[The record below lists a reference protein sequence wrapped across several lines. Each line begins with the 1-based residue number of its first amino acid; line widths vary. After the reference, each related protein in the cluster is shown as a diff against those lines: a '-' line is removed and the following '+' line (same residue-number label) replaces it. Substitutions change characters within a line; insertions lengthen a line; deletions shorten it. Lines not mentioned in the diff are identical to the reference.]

1 MTSSRTRPPPLPET
15 RRVPPRIALLAL
27 PLLLGFAHAA
37 AGDPS
42 PARGM
47 AERTLAATVG
57 IRCDLD
63 GFMNFSGTGIVI
75 GPDGHILT
83 ATSVVPPEAKKI
95 RVTFPGFV
103 VREAKIVAV
112 DETLAVTIIR
122 VDASGLPFLPLARD
136 LPAVGSTAYTAGDVE
151 NALLVNGRASFS
163 RGLISGV
170 YDVPKHPEAAY
181 AGIALETTAAVNPGS
196 DGGPLID
203 EAGRVCGV
211 ITLGTLPL
219 RWQGT
224 AVPTKVLLEKFAA
237 LKSAAPADASS
248 PGGERPQAGP
258 LQKVAAEV
266 AASLAGI
273 EVERLFPVERLPHK
287 SWNEFKAGVPDYA
300 SLSEAKRQLKFTEY
314 LNVARAFEVNQLL
327 RRPPGAATGLVISPD
342 GFVLTSLFNVGG
354 DVAFIRKSTGK
365 PRAFDAHEPI
375 QKMLAESNDGVEQR
389 ANAIKKVTVVLQDGS
404 RHEAQVV
411 AKHEPLGVAL
421 LKIDA
426 QDLPW
431 YDVAGNSISPQLGDT
446 VGLVGYLPGGTPP
459 YTLNA
464 GIISA
469 PSRNRG
475 FQFQTDALL
484 NYGNSGGPLFDRG
497 GNFLGL
503 AAAPIQPD
511 TILGRLVSPQQL
523 MMWTRAPNSG
533 VGMAARADRIRDVL
547 AALKSGKSFD
557 RIPGPFLGV
566 QADESKAFSDNLV
579 IGGVAP
585 GSPAEKA
592 GLKRGDILF
601 EIDGAEV
608 NSWNALT
615 ELLTA
620 CKAGQVVEIRVRRK
634 GGGPRLVIA
643 GREVE
648 TADDLN
654 RLKKSL
660 KPGER
665 FEGVLSTDESRS
677 IQVTLGEI
685 K

>member
-1 MTSSRTRPPPLPET
+1 M
-15 RRVPPRIALLAL
+15 PPRIALAAL
-27 PLLLGFAHAA
+27 PLVLGFALAA
-37 AGDPS
+37 EGDPS
-42 PARGM
+42 PAREM
-47 AERTLAATVG
+47 AERALAATVG
-57 IRCDLD
+57 IQCEVSR
-63 GFMNFSGTGIVI
+63 FINHTGTGVVI
-75 GPDGHILT
+75 GSDGHILT
-83 ATSVVPPEAKKI
+83 ATSVVPAGATKI

-103 VREAKIVAV
+103 IRDAEIVAV
-112 DETLAVTIIR
+112 DESLAVTVVK
-122 VDASGLPFLPLARD
+122 VDASGLPCLPLARN

-151 NALLVNGRASFS
+151 NALVTNGRASFS

-170 YDVPKHPEAAY
+170 YEVPKHPEAAY
-181 AGIALETTAAVNPGS
+181 AGIALETSAAVNPGS

-203 EAGRVCGV
+203 EEGRVCGV

-224 AVPTKVLLEKFAA
+224 AVPSKVLLERFAPLA
-237 LKSAAPADASS
+237 SVAIAEGSAT
-248 PGGERPQAGP
+248 GGDQPPTGP
-258 LQKVAAEV
+258 LQKVAAE
-266 AASLAGI
+266 AAEYLAGI
-273 EVERLFPVERLPHK
+273 EVERQFPAERLPQQ
-287 SWNEFKAGVPDYA
+287 SWNEFKAGIEDYVSLPDSKQQQQFA
-300 SLSEAKRQLKFTEY
+300 EY

-354 DVAFIRKSTGK
+354 DVAFIRKSTGR
-365 PRAFDAHEPI
+365 PRTFDAHEPI
-375 QKMLAESNDGVEQR
+375 QKMLVESNDGVEQR
-389 ANAIKKVTVVLQDGS
+389 ANTIKKVTVVLQDGS

-431 YDVAGNSISPQLGDT
+431 YDVAGSSISPQLGDT

-547 AALKSGKSFD
+547 DALKSGKSFD

-585 GSPAEKA
+585 GSPAEQA

-601 EIDGAEV
+601 EIDGTEV

-615 ELLTA
+615 ELLTT

-654 RLKKSL
+654 RLKKTL